1 MDENR
6 FREMRRM
13 KQAVSR
19 EDCIRLLKSETRGV
33 LSMLGDGGYPYGVP
47 INHYYDEET
56 GRLYFH
62 GGRIGHRVDA
72 VKACDKVCYTVFDK
86 GFLKEGD
93 WALNVTSV
101 IIFGR
106 ISAVTDEARAIDLC
120 RRLSHR
126 FTQDEAYIEDEIER
140 CARATLVMEL
150 TVEHMTGKLVNE
162 K

>member
-1 MDENR
+1 MSEFD
-6 FREMRRM
+6 FRKMRRM
-13 KQAVSR
+13 KQAVGS

-33 LSMLGDGGYPYGVP
+33 LSMVGDGGYPYGVP
-47 INHYYDEET
+47 INHYYDEAA
-56 GRLYFH
+56 GKLYFH

-101 IIFGR
+101 IAFGR
-106 ISAVTDEARAIDLC
+106 MSIVEDGERAIELC
-120 RRLSHR
+120 RRLSYK
-126 FTQDEAYIEDEIER
+126 FTEDESYIEDEIRR
-140 CARATLVMEL
+140 CAKATLVMEM
-150 TVEHMTGKLVNE
+150 TIEHMTGKLVNE

>member
-1 MDENR
+1 
-6 FREMRRM
+6 
-13 KQAVSR
+13 
-19 EDCIRLLKSETRGV
+19 
-33 LSMLGDGGYPYGVP
+33 MLGDGGYPYGVP
-47 INHYYDEET
+47 INHYYDDET

-62 GGRIGHRVDA
+62 GGRIGHRGDA

>member
-1 MDENR
+1 MSENV
-6 FREMRRM
+6 FREMRRT
-13 KQAVSR
+13 KQEVSR

-47 INHYYDEET
+47 INHYYDDET

>member
-1 MDENR
+1 
-6 FREMRRM
+6 MRRM

>member
-126 FTQDEAYIEDEIER
+126 FTQDEAYIEDEIEK